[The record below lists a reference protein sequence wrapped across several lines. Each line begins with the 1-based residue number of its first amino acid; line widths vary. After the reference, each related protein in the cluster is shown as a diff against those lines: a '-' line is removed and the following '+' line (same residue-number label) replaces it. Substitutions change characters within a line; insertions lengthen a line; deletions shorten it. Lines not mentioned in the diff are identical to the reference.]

1 MFDWFFEY
9 VVDSTTIK
17 IVVAAV
23 DEALVPM
30 LMMHMLEKLTY
41 ILCSILL
48 LHALENCPCAPMNFV
63 NKTKFI
69 LFIEIFIAIRC
80 DQWNYSVYY
89 LENPLQIYIGETL
102 IYQKGGTVDCCIKW
116 PQFSPSIGF
125 YRGIKREISALPS
138 VYSDENFPVVKSKLH
153 IILRT
158 KEIIMYWTNSW
169 TWNNLCSRERT
180 FGGADFYW

>member
-1 MFDWFFEY
+1 MDFKSNFDYFSEY
-9 VVDSTTIK
+9 VDSTTTK

-23 DEALVPM
+23 DETLVPV

-48 LHALENCPCAPMNFV
+48 LHTLENCPCAPMNFV

-125 YRGIKREISALPS
+125 YRGIKRDIIALPS

-153 IILRT
+153 IILRN
-158 KEIIMYWTNSW
+158 KEVIIIPNQFLNMK
-169 TWNNLCSRERT
+169 
-180 FGGADFYW
+180 